1 MRKHNGSEQ
10 TPVEKIL
17 HGADGERWFGD
28 GSPLWTQG
36 RKDRP
41 AKTLRQARLQ
51 RRQLVKALRRHGRGD
66 EAALRLA
73 DKIAACRPRRRCL
86 SGACPEC
93 TRATQRLFVATS
105 DRLDHPLRNHRLIAV
120 SVVFSGA
127 GIADGNLAD
136 SCLTYSASFNRG
148 CARRCERPACGKRS
162 AGSMFRQTNMRINA
176 SHLTT
181 GRTHGSWC
189 RRLSSREGKRSFA
202 DFFPEQD
209 HSPPG
214 ICEVLRRGPQGA
226 GLRSQDG
233 FCSADIAP
241 ATTSARRQRQPAQHA

>member
-1 MRKHNGSEQ
+1 MRKQNGSQQ
-10 TPVEKIL
+10 TLLEKVL
-17 HGADGERWFGD
+17 RGADGERWFGD
-28 GSPLWTQG
+28 GPPLWTQG

-105 DRLDHPLRNHRLIAV
+105 DRLITLSEISMIAV
-120 SVVFSGA
+120 SVVFRGA
-127 GIADGNLAD
+127 GIAEGKLAQTGRPIQR
-136 SCLTYSASFNRG
+136 SLTKAARGAAKGRRAASD
-148 CARRCERPACGKRS
+148 RRVRCFGKRTCGSTLRISLPAARMDHS
-162 AGSMFRQTNMRINA
+162 AGVSVRARGKGLSRI
-176 SHLTT
+176 
-181 GRTHGSWC
+181 
-189 RRLSSREGKRSFA
+189 LS
-202 DFFPEQD
+202 PEQD

-226 GLRSQDG
+226 GLRRQNRL
-233 FCSADIAP
+233 CSADIAP
-241 ATTSARRQRQPAQHA
+241 ATTTARRQRQPAQYA